1 MTSYFSPTTLALL
14 LGADYSASER
24 RAIGK
29 IAEQLREA
37 YGFDRTNELALA
49 VRRPAFYFDDFAPS
63 WRLLDPPLSARIDAR
78 GAPARPPLPE
88 VSMPRARWWSGEGS
102 SYAGTVRDLD
112 QLLRPHDWLYPER
125 RRREGWALRGG
136 RGAACR
142 DRCVEPRA
150 RLPRPPPWQMGA
162 RRATRSH
169 AGASP
174 RGGAPW
180 AKVKSW

>member
-1 MTSYFSPTTLALL
+1 MTSYFSPTTALL

-49 VRRPAFYFDDFAPS
+49 VRRPAFYFDDSAPS
-63 WRLLDPPLSARIDAR
+63 WRLLGPPLSARIDAR

-88 VSMPRARWWSGEGS
+88 VSMPRARWWRGEGS
-102 SYAGTVRDLD
+102 SYAETVRDLD

-125 RRREGWALRGG
+125 GHADAERAWRCAAAAGLRVAIDALSRVRAYRGPFPG
-136 RGAACR
+136 KWERAAR
-142 DRCVEPRA
+142 PASARA
-150 RLPRPPPWQMGA
+150 LLLEEA
-162 RRATRSH
+162 RRGQR
-169 AGASP
+169 
-174 RGGAPW
+174 
-180 AKVKSW
+180 